1 MKKTYHLCWSGNEEI
16 LFRSRRDYIH
26 GIICLFIAAHETE
39 STLLA
44 YCLMSNHIHI
54 CIRTE
59 QKKHFIKAF
68 RYSYTR
74 YFNSR
79 YQRRGKLGEPRF
91 FSIEIKGLHH
101 ILAAISY
108 ILRNPVHHGVCSTPF
123 AYEFSSARAMFNHE
137 LGFTLRA
144 RPASKKKHH
153 NQIPDR
159 HKIPSHVRMDD
170 EGLIMP
176 DSIVDTADLEHQFSS
191 VRAFLYYM
199 NRVSGEEWE
208 KEQFEDKGGT
218 PPITL
223 EDIEHGVR
231 GTNLRDMLANMSGRT
246 NLRGIGDI
254 ELCEIIDNEIIKRY
268 GDETIYTLHHDKLL
282 DMAESLQLKYRI
294 SKERV
299 SRCLALPS
307 RATHA
312 L

>member
-1 MKKTYHLCWSGNEEI
+1 
-16 LFRSRRDYIH
+16 
-26 GIICLFIAAHETE
+26 
-39 STLLA
+39 
-44 YCLMSNHIHI
+44 
-54 CIRTE
+54 
-59 QKKHFIKAF
+59 
-68 RYSYTR
+68 
-74 YFNSR
+74 
-79 YQRRGKLGEPRF
+79 
-91 FSIEIKGLHH
+91 
-101 ILAAISY
+101 
-108 ILRNPVHHGVCSTPF
+108 
-123 AYEFSSARAMFNHE
+123 MFNNE

-208 KEQFEDKGGT
+208 KEQLEDKGGT

-246 NLRGIGDI
+246 NLRVIGDI

-282 DMAESLQLKYRI
+282 DIAESLQLKYRI

-299 SRCLALPS
+299 SRCLALPPL
-307 RATHA
+307 ATHA